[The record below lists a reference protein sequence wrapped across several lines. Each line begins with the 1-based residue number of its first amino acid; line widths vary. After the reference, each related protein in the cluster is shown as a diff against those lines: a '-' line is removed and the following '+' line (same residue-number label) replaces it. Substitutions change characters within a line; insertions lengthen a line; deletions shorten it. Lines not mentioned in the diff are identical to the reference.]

1 MKKFTWFC
9 ITALFLYLNVFCP
22 KCLGEH
28 TWIGKVHGKFYGE
41 EYEEERS
48 LYFSEQKFEKEWKKI
63 QPEFYITGIQDSLS
77 VIGTRLH
84 CGEQYEVESDILTIF
99 YSDIITIDTNG
110 TGKEWVAVSTSEQY
124 YEISE
129 SKFEKKAFE
138 TETGVSADKIIQ
150 TAFSTRQEYRSALR
164 QISDWEYQRIRKK
177 GICTLLFFAVTW
189 VVIFFCSKRKKKSAE
204 ELDEQEY
211 TGSMN
216 YQLTMIVSVFMI
228 VLSFLVLGIG
238 LLVLMLF

>member
-1 MKKFTWFC
+1 MKKITWFC

-28 TWIGKVHGKFYGE
+28 IWIGKVHEKFYGE

-48 LYFSEQKFEKEWKKI
+48 LYFIKGKFQKEWKKVDSS
-63 QPEFYITGIQDSLS
+63 FYICDVNDREIGGIVTTLWHS
-77 VIGTRLH
+77 R
-84 CGEQYEVESDILTIF
+84 EYEVRGRELIIYTDDMGTIKTKA
-99 YSDIITIDTNG
+99 IVPG
-110 TGKEWVAVSTSEQY
+110 E
-124 YEISE
+124 
-129 SKFEKKAFE
+129 KF
-138 TETGVSADKIIQ
+138 TETKEILEENNYVSEAGKFSNKVSQ
-150 TAFSTRQEYRSALR
+150 KAFSTRQEYRSALR
-164 QISDWEYQRIRKK
+164 QISDWEYHRIRKK

-189 VVIFFCSKRKKKSAE
+189 VAIFFCSKRKKKSAE

-211 TGSMN
+211 IGSMD

-228 VLSFLVLGIG
+228 VLSFSVLGVG